1 MNKKSYGMQSN
12 LFGESKT
19 KELQHKV
26 KDLDLQIARALKN
39 KEFQKAKELTKQQ
52 ETFIQELVSL
62 NEEDKSP
69 KK

>member
-26 KDLDLQIARALKN
+26 ERSGLAGRVIFTGFRRG
-39 KEFQKAKELTKQQ
+39 
-52 ETFIQELVSL
+52 
-62 NEEDKSP
+62 
-69 KK
+69 